1 MKIKPGYKLL
11 SVAGEYTVVPLEV
24 QDTDFRAMITMNKTC
39 AYLWEL
45 LQEEC
50 ARDVLLS
57 KIMER
62 YDVGKEVAG
71 NDVEQFLYTLKQKG
85 QDTDFRAM
93 ITLNKTGAYLWELLQ
108 EECARDVLLSKIM
121 ERYDVGK
128 EVAGNDVEQFLYTLK
143 QKGLLE

>member
-11 SVAGEYTVVPLEV
+11 SVAGGYTVVPLEV
-24 QDTDFRAMITMNKTC
+24 QDTDFR
-39 AYLWEL
+39 E
-45 LQEEC
+45 
-50 ARDVLLS
+50 
-57 KIMER
+57 
-62 YDVGKEVAG
+62 
-71 NDVEQFLYTLKQKG
+71 
-85 QDTDFRAM
+85 M

-108 EECARDVLLSKIM
+108 EEYARDVLLSKIM

>member
-1 MKIKPGYKLL
+1 MKICILNLKWHYCIL

-24 QDTDFRAMITMNKTC
+24 
-39 AYLWEL
+39 
-45 LQEEC
+45 
-50 ARDVLLS
+50 
-57 KIMER
+57 
-62 YDVGKEVAG
+62 
-71 NDVEQFLYTLKQKG
+71 

-108 EECARDVLLSKIM
+108 EECAKEVLISKMM
-121 ERYDVGK
+121 ERYDVGE

>member
-1 MKIKPGYKLL
+1 MKIKPRYKLL
-11 SVAGEYTVVPLEV
+11 SVAGGYTVVPLEV
-24 QDTDFRAMITMNKTC
+24 
-39 AYLWEL
+39 
-45 LQEEC
+45 
-50 ARDVLLS
+50 
-57 KIMER
+57 
-62 YDVGKEVAG
+62 
-71 NDVEQFLYTLKQKG
+71 